1 MGAIVADS
9 SGQRLRDLR
18 VARAI
23 SQSELARRA
32 QISRQALGAI
42 EGGTYVPGVGVA
54 LKLAAELGTT
64 VEYLFGHADDPQVV
78 AEHPAGAAP
87 AVNAR
92 VSLARV
98 RGRLVAVPLPATCV
112 TLTPASG
119 LVTRTMPKRRVEVT
133 QFRSRAEMEATLII
147 AGCDPGV
154 AILRDYLSRRQ
165 PPIEVAAIR
174 GTSRDALTAA
184 AHGVAHAAG
193 VHLRD
198 PESGGYN
205 LIAARAAFGG
215 SRFRIVNFARWELG
229 IASRPNGGLV
239 KTLDDLARPD
249 VTIVNRKVGS
259 GARAVLDEMLTAGH
273 VPPGQIRGYQQVAAG
288 HLEVAAAIAAGA
300 VDAGVTIR
308 LAARLYDLHF
318 EPWREERYDLV
329 IPEEDFNATPV
340 QTLLDALNSRT
351 LANEIGHLCS
361 YDTSQMGVV
370 LAN

>member
-42 EGGTYVPGVGVA
+42 ESGTYVPGVGVA

-64 VEYLFGHADDPQVV
+64 VEYLFGRADDPQVV
-78 AEHPAGAAP
+78 AEYPAGAVP

-165 PPIEVAAIR
+165 PPIEVAAMR

-198 PESGGYN
+198 PDSGGYN
-205 LIAARAAFGG
+205 LTAARAAFGG

-259 GARAVLDEMLTAGH
+259 GARALLDEMLKAEH

-308 LAARLYDLHF
+308 LAARLHDLHF

-351 LANEIGHLCS
+351 LANEIGHLCL

-370 LAN
+370 LAS